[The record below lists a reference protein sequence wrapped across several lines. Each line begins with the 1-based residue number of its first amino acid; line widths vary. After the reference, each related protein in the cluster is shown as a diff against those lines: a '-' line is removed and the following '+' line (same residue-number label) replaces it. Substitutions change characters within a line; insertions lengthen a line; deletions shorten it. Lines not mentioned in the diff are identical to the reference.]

1 MKQSSV
7 SIFATKLQLKLM
19 WEKGDKNVEDGVIVN
34 EFQGFFGNQVSN
46 QDWQGIS
53 VDDKKAKVSFQS
65 KDVWTDII
73 FITSRH

>member
-1 MKQSSV
+1 MKCV

-19 WEKGDKNVEDGVIVN
+19 WGKRGQNVEESVIVN
-34 EFQGFFGNQVSN
+34 ENIKDFRNQVSN

-65 KDVWTDII
+65 KDV
-73 FITSRH
+73 